1 MSTNSVPSSDS
12 ERPVTAVTGEGPT
25 HRAARRAAAAITGL
39 VLSVLGAVTVAP
51 AAFAMR
57 VIPPSG
63 DQGAPTTIYS
73 VTKAGMAGWEIALV
87 ALGSALVATA
97 LTAVIVRFR
106 VRARLNPAAG

>member
-1 MSTNSVPSSDS
+1 MSTTSVPSTNP
-12 ERPVTAVTGEGPT
+12 ERPVTAVTSKGAT
-25 HRAARRAAAAITGL
+25 QRAVRRAAVVITSL
-39 VLSVLGAVTVAP
+39 ILSVLGTVALAP

-73 VTKAGMAGWEIALV
+73 VTKAGMAGWEIALI
-87 ALGSALVATA
+87 ALGSALAATA

-106 VRARLNPAAG
+106 VRSSLTPVAS